1 MALALTK
8 TSRNEKLSQI
18 PCECNIKEAKNKMT
32 KRFGIRKLSPGQ
44 CAVVLLASALV
55 VPAVAQQTQPS
66 SSDTQNTPPAATSQQ
81 PSSPSN
87 AMPSDKEGF
96 WGHVNPFARK
106 KWVKKRLDPINDRLT
121 ELDQVNAKNA
131 SDIKDVDARAQAGI
145 QKAQSTADAANQA
158 ATAAGTQA
166 QNASTVAQGASGH
179 VDKINGTVNGLD
191 QYHQISDVDVPVRS
205 AILSKDAKAQL
216 DTLASSL
223 AGHQGYIVE
232 IEAHAP
238 GAGAVG
244 IQNSQRLAES
254 VERYLVTEHQIPV
267 YRMHFV
273 ALGNAPIET
282 AGADPNTKPARIRT
296 GSVHIRLMENSLAAQ
311 DSTSPHGL

>member
-1 MALALTK
+1 MRKQFRA
-8 TSRNEKLSQI
+8 
-18 PCECNIKEAKNKMT
+18 P
-32 KRFGIRKLSPGQ
+32 KLSPRQ
-44 CAVVLLASALV
+44 CAVVLLASAFV
-55 VPAVAQQTQPS
+55 VPAIALQAQTSTQPQS
-66 SSDTQNTPPAATSQQ
+66 APPAATSQQ
-81 PSSPSN
+81 PASPSN

-131 SDIKDVDARAQAGI
+131 TDIKDVDARAQAGI
-145 QKAQSTADAANQA
+145 QHAQSTADAANQA

-166 QNASTVAQGASGH
+166 QGASTIAQGASGH
-179 VDKINGTVNGLD
+179 VDSINTTVNGLD
-191 QYHQISDVDVPVRS
+191 QYHQISDVEVPFHGS

-216 DTLASSL
+216 DTLATSL
-223 AGHQGYIVE
+223 AGHKGYIVE
-232 IEAHAP
+232 IEARAP

-244 IQNSQRLAES
+244 IQTSQRLAES
-254 VERYLVTEHQIPV
+254 VERYLVTEHQVPV

-273 ALGNAPIET
+273 ALGNAPIVEP
-282 AGADPNTKPARIRT
+282 GADADSKPARVRK

-311 DSTSPHGL
+311 DSTPPHGM

>member
-1 MALALTK
+1 
-8 TSRNEKLSQI
+8 
-18 PCECNIKEAKNKMT
+18 
-32 KRFGIRKLSPGQ
+32 
-44 CAVVLLASALV
+44 
-55 VPAVAQQTQPS
+55 
-66 SSDTQNTPPAATSQQ
+66 
-81 PSSPSN
+81 
-87 AMPSDKEGF
+87 
-96 WGHVNPFARK
+96 VNPFARK

-131 SDIKDVDARAQAGI
+131 TDIKDVDARAQAGI
-145 QKAQSTADAANQA
+145 QHAQSTADAANQA

-166 QNASTVAQGASGH
+166 QQASTVATGASGH
-179 VDKINGTVNGLD
+179 VDTINTTVNGLD
-191 QYHQISDVDVPVRS
+191 QYHPITEVDVPFRGGV
-205 AILSKDAKAQL
+205 LSKDAKAQL

-223 AGHQGYIVE
+223 AGHKGYIVE

-244 IQNSQRLAES
+244 IQSSQRIAES

-282 AGADPNTKPARIRT
+282 PGADPNAKPARIRT
-296 GSVHIRLMENSLAAQ
+296 SSVHIRLMENSLAAQ
-311 DSTSPHGL
+311 DSMSPHGM